1 MSRGETDVKV
11 IKTTVI
17 LHKFYNLFKIFCDY
31 FIKIAIFY

>member
-17 LHKFYNLFKIFCDY
+17 LHKFYNLCKKFCDF